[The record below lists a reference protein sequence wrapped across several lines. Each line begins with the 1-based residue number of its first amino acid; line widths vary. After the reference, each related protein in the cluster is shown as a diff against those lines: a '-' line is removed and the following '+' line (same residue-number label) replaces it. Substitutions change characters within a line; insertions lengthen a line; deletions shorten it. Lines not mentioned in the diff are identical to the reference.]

1 MTKKT
6 VRWATP
12 LEIFIDENKI
22 SNNYSRIDI
31 IRKYSNVIKNIFLI
45 LFFISIFVFVYF
57 NY

>member
-31 IRKYSNVIKNIFLI
+31 IRKYSNLIKNIFLI
-45 LFFISIFVFVYF
+45 LFFISIFVFVYL

>member
-12 LEIFIDENKI
+12 LEIIIDENKI

-31 IRKYSNVIKNIFLI
+31 IRKYSNLIKNIFLI
-45 LFFISIFVFVYF
+45 LFFISIFVFVYL